1 MGAAGLGSRGFK
13 VGSVVFLLL
22 ALLLAVISGD
32 PMLILAVGA
41 AVGGVLLLGAHR
53 NLTAERSPVIRSAST
68 DSRPVALRSAPS
80 RQAVVSP
87 PAALRPVPVHRQVVA
102 RRTVRTV
109 APRSFSAR
117 MAVRRSG
124 GASGTAHGRPTNSTV
139 SDSPGQVQVI
149 QVLQ

>member
-41 AVGGVLLLGAHR
+41 AVGGVVLLGAHR
-53 NLTAERSPVIRSAST
+53 NRTAERSPVARPMST
-68 DSRPVALRSAPS
+68 DSRPAPS
-80 RQAVVSP
+80 RQTVVSP
-87 PAALRPVPVHRQVVA
+87 PAALRPVPVHRPVVA

-109 APRSFSAR
+109 APRSLSAR
-117 MAVRRSG
+117 MAVRRTV
-124 GASGTAHGRPTNSTV
+124 GASGSAHGRPANPTV
-139 SDSPGQVQVI
+139 TDSPGQVQVI

>member
-1 MGAAGLGSRGFK
+1 MGASGLGSRGFK

-32 PMLILAVGA
+32 LMLILAVGA

-53 NLTAERSPVIRSAST
+53 NLTAERSPVARPTSV
-68 DSRPVALRSAPS
+68 DSRPAPS

-87 PAALRPVPVHRQVVA
+87 PAALRPVPVRRPVV
-102 RRTVRTV
+102 VRPIRPV
-109 APRSFSAR
+109 ASRSISTR

-124 GASGTAHGRPTNSTV
+124 GASGAGHGRAANPTV
-139 SDSPGQVQVI
+139 SDSPSQVQVI